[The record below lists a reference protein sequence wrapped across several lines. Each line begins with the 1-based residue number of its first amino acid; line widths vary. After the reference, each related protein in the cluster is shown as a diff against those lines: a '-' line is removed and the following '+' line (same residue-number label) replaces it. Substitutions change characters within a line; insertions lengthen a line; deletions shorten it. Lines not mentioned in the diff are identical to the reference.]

1 MSWDAFSSKVHMAQ
15 KGFMGEPKELRPGRG
30 EFHENPSTCI
40 CENTDPKTP
49 TKPNLQSEQG
59 LSNGSEG
66 GKAITEPTVANHTNE
81 ELGGS
86 SAEEDDTSEEKE
98 DDTSAEKEDGAS
110 EEKEEIVDPEV
121 EDDALVRPDDPELEE
136 VLSD

>member
-1 MSWDAFSSKVHMAQ
+1 MSWDAFSSKVHMFQ

-40 CENTDPKTP
+40 CEKTDPKTL
-49 TKPNLQSEQG
+49 TKSNPRSEQG
-59 LSNGSEG
+59 LSNGTAG
-66 GKAITEPTVANHTNE
+66 GKASSEPTVPDNTGE

-86 SAEEDDTSEEKE
+86 GAEEDDAPAEKE
-98 DDTSAEKEDGAS
+98 DDAPAEKEEVADA
-110 EEKEEIVDPEV
+110 EV

>member
-49 TKPNLQSEQG
+49 TKPNRR
-59 LSNGSEG
+59 SEG
-66 GKAITEPTVANHTNE
+66 GKAITEPTIANHTNE

-86 SAEEDDTSEEKE
+86 SEEEDDTSVEKE
-98 DDTSAEKEDGAS
+98 DDTSAEKEDDAN
-110 EEKEEIVDPEV
+110 EEKEEIVDTEL

>member
-1 MSWDAFSSKVHMAQ
+1 MSWDAFSSKVHMFQ

-40 CENTDPKTP
+40 CEKTDPKTLAKSNP
-49 TKPNLQSEQG
+49 RSQQG
-59 LSNGSEG
+59 LSNGTEG
-66 GKAITEPTVANHTNE
+66 GKATSEPTVPDNTGE

-86 SAEEDDTSEEKE
+86 GEEEDDAPMEKE
-98 DDTSAEKEDGAS
+98 DDAPVGKGDDAPV
-110 EEKEEIVDPEV
+110 EKEEIVDTEA